1 MVPFFSERIEGGGGR
16 GGDHRGVHLH
26 GALPLVEGG
35 GNCSAGTTIF
45 DLVVLRKFVFVFKTI
60 PGSSKFIIFLFEKTS
75 LLRNLLI
82 LHSPKKFFSSFSKTF
97 NET

>member
-60 PGSSKFIIFLFEKTS
+60 TGSSTLYNFPFRE
-75 LLRNLLI
+75 N
-82 LHSPKKFFSSFSKTF
+82 
-97 NET
+97 